1 MSRFVSVSRRDF
13 LRTAPAAG
21 AGLVIGFRLL
31 DGDGLE
37 AGAAPRAAGAA
48 SAAAAPE
55 PASAKESA
63 ARFAPNA
70 LLQIDTDGAVT
81 LWTTKSEMGQGVR
94 TALPMILAEE
104 IGADFSKVKVEQAWL
119 DPRFPNLDTGGSSS
133 VRESWD
139 PLRQA
144 GATARA
150 LLVVAAA
157 RGWNVEPKECVAE
170 KGEVVHRA
178 SGRRAPFGTL
188 VAAAS
193 RLPIPKDPPLKD
205 PKTYA
210 LLGRAVPRTD
220 TASKVDGSAVYG
232 IDVRRPGML
241 YAAVVL
247 EPAFGARP
255 GQFDDAAARQVPGVK
270 RVVPFRRGVAVV
282 ADSTWAAFKGR
293 DALQVRWNED
303 RKVREDSAS
312 LRERCLAAVEQPGKV
327 LRSDGDVAAA
337 LSSAA
342 RRVEA
347 TYELPFQAHAAMEP
361 VNATAHVTT
370 DRCEI
375 WAPTQTPSWAMGE
388 LRRTLG
394 LPAEAIRI
402 NVTLLGGGFGRRINP
417 DFVVDAAEISK
428 AAGAPV
434 QMVWSREQDLQHDY
448 YRPCSLHRMR
458 GGLDAAGRPI
468 AWSHRYVS
476 TSIGAFYNPETK
488 EPESDELGG
497 AADLPFAVPNVRVEY
512 SPVDSRVPRGWWRS
526 VESSFNAF
534 VVESFLDEMASA
546 AGKDPLRLR
555 QDLLREPRRI
565 PYPMPD
571 VVLETARLKGVIDL
585 VAEKTPW
592 GAPLGKGQGRGIAA
606 HYSFRSYCAMAAEVE
621 VSDEG
626 ALSVRRIVAAIDCGR
641 VVHPGLVAAQ
651 MESAVVFGL
660 TAGLKSEITI
670 EEGHVAQ
677 SNFND
682 YEMLRIDEM
691 PQVET
696 YIVPSPE
703 PPTGVGEPGVPVV
716 APAVF
721 NAVFAATG
729 RRIRRLPP
737 PSGSLKRG

>member
-13 LRTAPAAG
+13 LRAVPAAG

-31 DGDGLE
+31 DGD
-37 AGAAPRAAGAA
+37 
-48 SAAAAPE
+48 AAAAAE
-55 PASAKESA
+55 PVSAKQGA

-70 LLQIDTDGAVT
+70 FLQIDTDGVVT

-119 DPRFPNLDTGGSSS
+119 DRRFPNLDTGGSSS

-139 PLRQA
+139 LLRQA
-144 GATARA
+144 GAAARA
-150 LLVVAAA
+150 LLVGVAA
-157 RGWNVEPKECVAE
+157 RRFGVEPTGCVAE
-170 KGEVVHRA
+170 NGEVVHGA
-178 SGRRAPFGTL
+178 TGRRAPFGTL
-188 VAAAS
+188 VAEAS
-193 RLPIPKDPPLKD
+193 QLPIPKDPPLKD
-205 PKTYA
+205 PRTYT

-220 TASKVDGSAVYG
+220 TPSKVDGSAVYG

-247 EPAFGARP
+247 EPTFGARP
-255 GQFDDAAARQVPGVK
+255 GPVDDAAARKVPGVK
-270 RVVPFRRGVAVV
+270 RVVPFRRGVAVL

-293 DALQVRWNED
+293 DALKVAWKED
-303 RKVREDSAS
+303 RMAAESSAS
-312 LRERCLAAVEQPGKV
+312 LRERCLALAKQSGKV

-337 LSSAA
+337 LTGAT

-347 TYELPFQAHAAMEP
+347 TYELPFQAHAALEP
-361 VNATAHVTT
+361 VNATAHVTS

-388 LRRTLG
+388 LKRALG

-417 DFVVDAAEISK
+417 DFIVDAAEISK

-448 YRPCSLHRMR
+448 YRPFSLHLMQ
-458 GGLDAAGRPI
+458 GGLDAAGRPV

-476 TSIGAFYNPETK
+476 TSIGAFYNPDTK

-497 AADLPFAVPNVRVEY
+497 AADLPFAIPHVQVEY
-512 SPVDSRVPRGWWRS
+512 SPVESRVPRGWWRS
-526 VESSFNAF
+526 VDNSINAF

-546 AGKDPLRLR
+546 VGQDPLRLR
-555 QDLLREPRRI
+555 QELLRPPRRI
-565 PYPMPD
+565 SYPTPD
-571 VVLETARLKGVIDL
+571 LVQDTARLKGVIDL

-592 GAPLGKGQGRGIAA
+592 GTPLGKGQGRGIAA
-606 HYSFRSYCAMAAEVE
+606 QFSFRSYCAMAAEVE

-651 MESAVVFGL
+651 MESAVAFGL
-660 TAGLKSEITI
+660 TAALKSEITI
-670 EEGHVAQ
+670 EAGRVAQ

-682 YEMLRIDEM
+682 YEILRIDEM

-696 YIVPSPE
+696 YIVPSSE

-737 PSGSLKRG
+737 PADALKRG